1 MEGSEAKLIMS
12 QPGTIG
18 LARDFRESVAYSVG
32 ILGDQVANL
41 FYYHAR
47 QNYSVDPSQLPQGVE
62 KFDQALRSL
71 LGSGAIIVVR
81 ECAKR
86 LSAILG
92 IRIEP
97 FPDNLASLYR
107 KVSESYRLEKWAS
120 PHELIAR

>member
-1 MEGSEAKLIMS
+1 M
-12 QPGTIG
+12 G

-47 QNYSVDPSQLPQGVE
+47 QNYSADPSQLPQGLD

-71 LGSGAIIVVR
+71 LGSGATVIVR

-86 LSAILG
+86 LAAVLG
-92 IRIEP
+92 VKLEP
-97 FPDNLASLYR
+97 FPDNLASVYL
-107 KVSESYRLEKWAS
+107 KVYESCRLIERAS
-120 PHELIAR
+120 PHELVAR

>member
-1 MEGSEAKLIMS
+1 MIIA
-12 QPGTIG
+12 QQATIG

-47 QNYSVDPSQLPQGVE
+47 QNYGADPSQLPKGVE

-71 LGSGAIIVVR
+71 LGPGAFIVVR

-86 LSAILG
+86 LAAVLG
-92 IRIEP
+92 VRIEP

-120 PHELIAR
+120 AHELIGR

>member
-1 MEGSEAKLIMS
+1 MTIS
-12 QPGTIG
+12 QPAKVG

-47 QNYSVDPSQLPQGVE
+47 QDYNVDPNQLPQGVE

-71 LGSGAIIVVR
+71 LGSGATVVVR

-92 IRIEP
+92 MRIEP
-97 FPDNLASLYR
+97 YPDSLTTLYR
-107 KVSESYRLEKWAS
+107 KVSESYRLEKWVSAN
-120 PHELIAR
+120 ELIAR

>member
-1 MEGSEAKLIMS
+1 MTIS
-12 QPGTIG
+12 QPATVG

-71 LGSGAIIVVR
+71 LGSGATVVVR

-92 IRIEP
+92 MRIEP
-97 FPDNLASLYR
+97 YPDSLTTLYR
-107 KVSESYRLEKWAS
+107 KVSESYRLEKRVSAN
-120 PHELIAR
+120 ELIAR

>member
-1 MEGSEAKLIMS
+1 MIIA
-12 QPGTIG
+12 QQATIG

-47 QNYSVDPSQLPQGVE
+47 QNYGADPSQLPKGVE

-71 LGSGAIIVVR
+71 LGPGAFIVVR

-86 LSAILG
+86 LAAVLG
-92 IRIEP
+92 VRIEP

-120 PHELIAR
+120 AHELIAR